1 MKFLLDA
8 NFLLI
13 PGRYKVRIFDQLQSF
28 GLPELYTIR
37 PVVDELEYLAT
48 RPGAVKRAA
57 KLALR
62 IIALEGITVLPMKGD
77 ADDLL
82 YRHARRGYV
91 VCTQDRALQQKLA
104 RNKLPCIYLRQRRLV
119 EARGSEAQS

>member
-13 PGRYKVRIFDQLQSF
+13 PGRHKVRIFDQLREF
-28 GLPELYTIR
+28 GLPELSTIR
-37 PVVDELEYLAT
+37 PVVQELEYLST

-62 IIALEGITVLPMKGD
+62 IIELEGIAVLPMKGD
-77 ADDLL
+77 ADSLL

-91 VCTQDRALQQKLA
+91 VCTQDRLLQERLA
-104 RNKLPCIYLRQRRLV
+104 RNKLPYIFLRQRRLV
-119 EARGSEAQS
+119 EVRGAQG